1 NTWRTLAF
9 SGRPSL
15 ISCSSIAVNSARSVM
30 VRPSFATNTAS
41 GAYKAI
47 IASIFPEL
55 NRLSRDGITPSA
67 SVGRGKL
74 SDIRISCSCWLS
86 CHAAMMR
93 IVVVMIVTLDEL
105 FQWPMRIVFITTEN
119 GAMPVVNPFAS
130 QRELHGPL
138 QRRGA
143 LQAAITIVHRLYGE
157 R

>member
-1 NTWRTLAF
+1 M
-9 SGRPSL
+9 
-15 ISCSSIAVNSARSVM
+15 AVNSARSVM

-74 SDIRISCSCWLS
+74 SDIWVSCSRWLS
-86 CHAAMMR
+86 CHAAMIRMLLQLL
-93 IVVVMIVTLDEL
+93 IATPDEL
-105 FQWPMRIVFITTEN
+105 FQWPMLIVFMATGN
-119 GAMPVVNPFAS
+119 GAVRVLNPFAS
-130 QRELHGPL
+130 QGELHGPL
-138 QRRGA
+138 LRHAA